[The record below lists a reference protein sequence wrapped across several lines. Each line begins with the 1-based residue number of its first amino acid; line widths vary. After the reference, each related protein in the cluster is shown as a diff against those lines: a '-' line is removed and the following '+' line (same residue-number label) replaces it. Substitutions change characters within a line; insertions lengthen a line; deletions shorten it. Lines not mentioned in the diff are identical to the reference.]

1 MATLTKQRSRATLV
15 TIEAV
20 EQARQF
26 LSELPDKPK
35 DDLSLKEAIGHMTEA
50 IQAAL
55 AKGYSYRELA
65 GMLSQNGMKISEFT
79 LKSYV
84 PVGKRRN
91 SKPKGRKSA
100 SADLSGGVEEA
111 LSNALEKDETPG
123 LEAEALEEVVT
134 PKRRQSTKSTAA
146 KTKPASTTAARG
158 RAVGS
163 RSTTTASKTAS
174 SRRRKSSAS

>member
-91 SKPKGRKSA
+91 SKPKGRRSA
-100 SADLSGGVEEA
+100 STDSSDGVSET
-111 LSNALEKDETPG
+111 LSNALERDEPLD
-123 LEAEALEEVVT
+123 LEADAPEEVAA
-134 PKRRQSTKSTAA
+134 PKQRQSTKSAAA
-146 KTKPASTTAARG
+146 KTKTASTTAARG
-158 RAVGS
+158 RTASSS
-163 RSTTTASKTAS
+163 RSTTAGKTAS